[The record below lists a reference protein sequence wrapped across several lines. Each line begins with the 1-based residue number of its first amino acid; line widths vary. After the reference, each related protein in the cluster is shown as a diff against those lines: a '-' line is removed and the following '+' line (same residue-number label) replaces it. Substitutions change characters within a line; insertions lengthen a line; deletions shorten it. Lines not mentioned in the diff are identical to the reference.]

1 MTPQSSLILPNDVDT
16 IPQLNEYIDCICEEN
31 SIDMEIAMSLNLAI
45 EEAVVNV
52 MSYAY
57 PDGAQGEVKIESA
70 VDPNQITFIIT
81 DNGIPFD
88 PTAKEDVDVTLSA
101 EERPIGGLG
110 IHLIRQIMTH
120 ISYER
125 KDGKNILTLSKDTN
139 K

>member
-31 SIDMEIAMSLNLAI
+31 GIDMEIAMSLNLAI

-70 VDPNQITFIIT
+70 VDPNQITFVIT

-88 PTAKEDVDVTLSA
+88 PTAKEDANPDINPM
-101 EERPIGGLG
+101 ERDIGGMG
-110 IHLIRQIMTH
+110 IYIVKNIMNEV
-120 ISYER
+120 SYQRLE
-125 KDGKNILTLSKDTN
+125 GKNLLTMTKEI

>member
-31 SIDMEIAMSLNLAI
+31 GIDMEIAMSLNLAI

-57 PDGAQGEVKIESA
+57 PDGAQGDVKIESA
-70 VDPNQITFIIT
+70 VAPNQITFVIT